1 MRVLF
6 DNDVV
11 LDLVLDREPF
21 AEAAAALFEL
31 HEQGR
36 IDGYVSGITTINVF
50 YVTRKV
56 KGIEVAKRAVGEL
69 LATLNV
75 CPLDQTTLE
84 NAHKLAFTDFEDAV
98 QHASAEASRLDAIV
112 TRNLDDYK
120 NATLPVFTPADFL
133 NHLKPQSS

>member
-21 AEAAAALFEL
+21 VEAAVALFEL

-36 IDGYVSGITTINVF
+36 IDGYISGITLINIF
-50 YVTRKV
+50 YVTRKN
-56 KGIEVAKRAVGEL
+56 KGSARARQAVGEL
-69 LATLNV
+69 LVMLNV
-75 CPLDQTTLE
+75 CPLDQSVLE
-84 NAHKLAFTDFEDAV
+84 DAHKLAFTDYEDAT
-98 QHASAEASRLDAIV
+98 QHACAVASGLDAIV

-120 NATLPVFTPADFL
+120 NATLPVFSPTDFL
-133 NHLKPQSS
+133 NHLQSQQP

>member
-21 AEAAAALFEL
+21 VEDAAALFEL
-31 HEQGR
+31 HEEGR
-36 IDGYVSGITTINVF
+36 IDGYISGITLINVF
-50 YVTRKV
+50 YVTRKF
-56 KGIEVAKRAVGEL
+56 KGVEGARRAIGEL
-69 LATLNV
+69 LATLDV
-75 CPLDQTTLE
+75 CSLDKTILE
-84 NAHKLAFTDFEDAV
+84 NAHKLTFADFEDAV

-120 NATLPVFTPADFL
+120 NATLPVFAPTDFL
-133 NHLKPQSS
+133 NHLKAESP